1 MENNTL
7 FIGKVTHCF
16 NELASTNAYA
26 TDVLSK
32 TKPSE
37 GTAIIAGHQT
47 AGRGQIGRSWF
58 DTPGCS
64 VLMSVILYP
73 RWLDARAQ
81 FGLSQA
87 AALAVADAVRPYAP
101 AQVKWPNDVYVGDTK
116 IAGILIQNSLS
127 GSQIQ
132 WSVVGIGLN
141 VNEADFPPELPRATS
156 LLRIGGQTIPLDDI
170 RQRLFLHLEQR
181 YLQLKTNTERLAT
194 DYFANLYRY
203 GSWHTYSHPATS
215 QPFAGKIVGTDPS
228 GRLGIL
234 MEDETVRYFD
244 IKEVVFE

>member
-7 FIGKVTHCF
+7 FIGKVTHYF

-26 TDVLSK
+26 IDLLSK

-47 AGRGQIGRSWF
+47 AGRGQIGRSWYASP
-58 DTPGCS
+58 DCN
-64 VLMSVILYP
+64 VLASVILYP

-87 AALAVADAVRPYAP
+87 VALAVADTVRRYTP
-101 AQVKWPNDVYVGDTK
+101 AQVKWPNDVYVGDAK
-116 IAGILIQNSLS
+116 VAGILIQNSLA

-141 VNEADFPPELPRATS
+141 VNEANFPLELPKATS
-156 LLRIGGQTIPLDDI
+156 LLRICGHAVPLDTI
-170 RQRLFLHLEQR
+170 REQLFLHLEQR
-181 YLQLKTNTERLAT
+181 YLQLKAHPERLAA
-194 DYFANLYRY
+194 DYLANLYRY
-203 GSWHTYSHPATS
+203 DAWHTYLRADTG
-215 QPFAGKIVGTDPS
+215 QRFTGKITGTDYA

-234 MEDETVRYFD
+234 LEGGGEVYFD
-244 IKEVVFE
+244 LKEVIFD